1 MVIGKG
7 MSPLQEAAPRK
18 QWKSDGLQR
27 LQRASQHQMAGL
39 RHGLMH
45 DAAIRQVT
53 VGVVVFVVVALFMP
67 VARVERLLLILS
79 VMLVGVVETLNSA
92 IEACV
97 DRISEERH
105 PLSGLAKDYGSVA
118 VAGTV
123 LMAGLC
129 WLVIT
134 GPLVLQ
140 WLRR

>member
-1 MVIGKG
+1 
-7 MSPLQEAAPRK
+7 MSPSDEAPPK

-27 LQRASQHQMAGL
+27 LMRASQHQIAGL

-53 VGVVVFVVVALFMP
+53 AGLVVFVVIALFMP
-67 VARVERLLLILS
+67 VTHLERLLLILS

-92 IEACV
+92 IEACI

-105 PLSGLAKDYGSVA
+105 PLSGLAKDYGSMA

-129 WLVIT
+129 WLTIT
-134 GPLVLQ
+134 GPVVLQ
-140 WLRR
+140 WIRR